1 MLLEREQLPFS
12 TACCRGYA
20 GTCAYASYS
29 PSRRKRLALRAACN
43 FEITQRSVCPICQ
56 QDSRHLRPSLAR
68 GILRSCLAFPREFG
82 GKAGVYSAKSR
93 ATWSGEETG
102 RLPLAVGGAVRLC
115 GSDILVRRLWS

>member
-12 TACCRGYA
+12 TACCCGYA

-29 PSRRKRLALRAACN
+29 PSRRKRLALRAAGN
-43 FEITQRSVCPICQ
+43 FEITQGSVRTIGKQAPE
-56 QDSRHLRPSLAR
+56 HLRPGLAR

-82 GKAGVYSAKSR
+82 GKAGVYSAKSS

-102 RLPLAVGGAVRLC
+102 RLSLALGKNVCVRKC
-115 GSDILVRRLWS
+115 GSDILVRRL